1 MRRYYC
7 CPTEDKPRERMDRE
21 PLQWLANGGT
31 PKPLLQCVPG
41 KLLGKDG
48 EPLMQKRN
56 MTAVQ
61 AMELCRANDALTEK
75 DIWAFAEQL
84 REDGDKGLIGFLMET
99 NESRFAAKV
108 GKAAGAKAERE
119 REKMTRV
126 QILEEAAAG
135 KVPCICPE
143 PDACY
148 GQMKAQL
155 RRNGLDGP
163 FQRLVYTAL
172 QVGRCKKEGSCGL
185 TGASDS
191 GKTFLLR
198 PLGLIYKVY
207 KPPDPEKAG
216 NYPLMTLPGK
226 EVITFNDFA
235 YEFDGKLPDVTSVGN
250 DLQGYHGASLFGL
263 VRPRLPERAA
273 WISLESSVHERP
285 NIYNVFDS
293 LGSAPGPSSRTSWT
307 GRPWWA
313 L

>member
-7 CPTEDKPRERMDRE
+7 CPPEDKPRERMDRE

-31 PKPLLQCVPG
+31 PKPLLHCVPG

-48 EPLMQKRN
+48 EPLMQKRK

-61 AMELCRANDALTEK
+61 AMELCRTNDALTEK

-99 NESRFAAKV
+99 NETRFAAKV

-135 KVPCICPE
+135 KVPRICPE
-143 PDACY
+143 PDACH

-185 TGASDS
+185 TRASDS
-191 GKTFLLR
+191 WKTFL
-198 PLGLIYKVY
+198 
-207 KPPDPEKAG
+207 PPPRWAHLEGVQAAG
-216 NYPLMTLPGK
+216 PGEGGELLTHDTPREGGDHLP
-226 EVITFNDFA
+226 
-235 YEFDGKLPDVTSVGN
+235 
-250 DLQGYHGASLFGL
+250 
-263 VRPRLPERAA
+263 
-273 WISLESSVHERP
+273 
-285 NIYNVFDS
+285 
-293 LGSAPGPSSRTSWT
+293 
-307 GRPWWA
+307 
-313 L
+313 

>member
-31 PKPLLQCVPG
+31 PNTLLQCVPG

-48 EPLMQKRN
+48 EPLMQKRK
-56 MTAVQ
+56 MTPVQ

-84 REDGDKGLIGFLMET
+84 REDGDMGLIGFLMET
-99 NESRFAAKV
+99 NETRFAAKV

-198 PLGLIYKVY
+198 PLGLIYRAY
-207 KPPDPEKAG
+207 KPPDAEKAG
-216 NYPLMTLPGK
+216 NYPFMTLPGK
-226 EVITFNDFA
+226 EVICFNDFC
-235 YEFDGKLPDVTSVGN
+235 YEFDGKLPYESTVGHYAVQSDCAATLFCSVVYSI
-250 DLQGYHGASLFGL
+250 D
-263 VRPRLPERAA
+263 RPVSYTHLTLPTKR
-273 WISLESSVHERP
+273 IV
-285 NIYNVFDS
+285 
-293 LGSAPGPSSRTSWT
+293 
-307 GRPWWA
+307 
-313 L
+313 

>member
-21 PLQWLANGGT
+21 PIQWLANGGT

-48 EPLMQKRN
+48 EPLMQKRK
-56 MTAVQ
+56 MTAVH

-75 DIWAFAEQL
+75 GIWAFAEQL
-84 REDGDKGLIGFLMET
+84 REDGDKGLIGYLMET
-99 NESRFAAKV
+99 NETRFAAKV

-163 FQRLVYTAL
+163 FQRLV
-172 QVGRCKKEGSCGL
+172 
-185 TGASDS
+185 
-191 GKTFLLR
+191 
-198 PLGLIYKVY
+198 
-207 KPPDPEKAG
+207 
-216 NYPLMTLPGK
+216 
-226 EVITFNDFA
+226 
-235 YEFDGKLPDVTSVGN
+235 
-250 DLQGYHGASLFGL
+250 
-263 VRPRLPERAA
+263 
-273 WISLESSVHERP
+273 
-285 NIYNVFDS
+285 
-293 LGSAPGPSSRTSWT
+293 
-307 GRPWWA
+307 
-313 L
+313 